1 MCRRAVAK
9 SVIAVLD
16 LKKSRQ
22 EERFLCGNKPE
33 NASFAMRLSEGFGSY
48 IGMANPTP

>member
-16 LKKSRQ
+16 LKKGRQ
-22 EERFLCGNKPE
+22 EERFLCGNKAK
-33 NASFAMRLSEGFGSY
+33 NARFAMRLSEGFGSY